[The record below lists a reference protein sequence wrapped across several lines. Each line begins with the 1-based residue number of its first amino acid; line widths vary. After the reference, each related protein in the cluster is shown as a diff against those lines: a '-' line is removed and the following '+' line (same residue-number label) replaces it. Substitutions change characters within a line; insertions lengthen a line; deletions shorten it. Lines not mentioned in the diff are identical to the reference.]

1 MADISIAKG
10 APEAESANQHG
21 LPVGGNIRGEAEQLR
36 NEVTRLRAALRD
48 ETNGRRR
55 HRRFPGNG
63 ATAVLA
69 TPGHLP
75 TSVVI
80 HDLAQGGA
88 AVNCDWKLQSGTDVT
103 LVLPGAQGVV
113 SGHVVR
119 SDGDVVAV
127 MFQQDPQCLEQ
138 LDRALAKFGKIP
150 GLTEPFRP
158 PAADGADLDDTG
170 VADARTGSG
179 AFSIATTS
187 RLLTE
192 SKVIPFAVVRD
203 GRLAFANPAFMSLF
217 RADKDIAGMTL
228 PEFLALESRD
238 AMGKLFADPKDT
250 LVTFNGRAIRLD
262 GASFDIEL
270 LLARETL
277 NEVSTVC
284 VFARD
289 VTCHR
294 SAEQHLSYLAY
305 TDVLTGLPNRALL
318 MDRLRDAVVK
328 ARTETSNLAVLVAD
342 LDGFKTINDTFGHQ
356 IGDIVLQ
363 ATAQRFLECVRDTDT
378 LARLGGDEFC
388 VLLPTINDVREAE
401 MVATRFVEATRQP
414 IAIDGQDLRVGV
426 SVGIALFPDHGST
439 GDAML
444 AAADA
449 ALYDAKRGGRNR
461 HAVASVPCSFKTV
474 SLPLITWTAAH
485 DVGVRMIDK
494 QHRQLAEHINDLAAS
509 LRRGDDPAAI
519 SQKLE
524 TALSYT
530 RHHFESEER
539 LMDKF
544 GFKDAAAHAQ
554 LLDDLQ
560 SFSAGWDIR
569 SLSLTARFLQ
579 EWLLHHVETADRALA
594 IMLTS
599 RGIQ

>member
-1 MADISIAKG
+1 
-10 APEAESANQHG
+10 
-21 LPVGGNIRGEAEQLR
+21 
-36 NEVTRLRAALRD
+36 
-48 ETNGRRR
+48 
-55 HRRFPGNG
+55 
-63 ATAVLA
+63 
-69 TPGHLP
+69 
-75 TSVVI
+75 
-80 HDLAQGGA
+80 
-88 AVNCDWKLQSGTDVT
+88 
-103 LVLPGAQGVV
+103 
-113 SGHVVR
+113 
-119 SDGDVVAV
+119 
-127 MFQQDPQCLEQ
+127 
-138 LDRALAKFGKIP
+138 
-150 GLTEPFRP
+150 
-158 PAADGADLDDTG
+158 
-170 VADARTGSG
+170 
-179 AFSIATTS
+179 
-187 RLLTE
+187 
-192 SKVIPFAVVRD
+192 
-203 GRLAFANPAFMSLF
+203 
-217 RADKDIAGMTL
+217 
-228 PEFLALESRD
+228 
-238 AMGKLFADPKDT
+238 
-250 LVTFNGRAIRLD
+250 
-262 GASFDIEL
+262 
-270 LLARETL
+270 
-277 NEVSTVC
+277 
-284 VFARD
+284 
-289 VTCHR
+289 
-294 SAEQHLSYLAY
+294 
-305 TDVLTGLPNRALL
+305 VLTGLPNRALL